1 MSANVLGLC
10 EVGEFEAQMFIL
22 AQMIVRIPMLK
33 CSTYAPILQNPC
45 WWLGLFLKFFF
56 KIQ

>member
-1 MSANVLGLC
+1 LHGRHSIGHNVLGLC
-10 EVGEFEAQMFIL
+10 EVGELELQMLIL

-45 WWLGLFLKFFF
+45 
-56 KIQ
+56 